1 MSISTSGAPSDRRLT
16 FNHDTGFHTELRRR
30 VAEYFEQSGRR
41 QRDCPEMYLKTAIIL
56 VSYVGLYLSLVFVAA
71 TWWQGLGLS
80 ILLGLSM
87 AAIGF
92 NIEHDG
98 GHQAYSNH
106 QWINR
111 LMAMTMDLLG
121 ASSYVWHWK
130 HDVNH
135 HTYVNITGHDVDIE
149 LGVIGRLSPHQKHF
163 KFHRW
168 QHFYLWPLYGLN
180 VIKWQ
185 FYDDFRDV
193 VLGRIGQARM
203 PRPRRLGWVQFIGA
217 KAVFFAMAFVIPLM
231 LHRTWTVLAFYVV
244 TVFTAGIVVSV
255 VFQLAHCVEEAEFA
269 IPKEDSTVLENTW
282 AIHQI
287 ETTVNFSRE
296 SKLQTWL
303 LGGLNF
309 QVEHHLFPRICHVN
323 YPEVSKVVEQTC
335 REYGV
340 MYRQHSTFRL
350 GLLSHFRWL
359 RRMGTATA
367 SL

>member
-1 MSISTSGAPSDRRLT
+1 MTNNEVHEDRRLT
-16 FNHDTGFHTELRRR
+16 FSRDTGFYVELRRR
-30 VAEYFEQSGRR
+30 VDEYFDRTGRR

-56 VSYVGLYLSLVFVAA
+56 LAFLGSYVGLVFVAV
-71 TWWQGLGLS
+71 TWWQALGLS
-80 ILLGLSM
+80 LLLGLSM

-98 GHQAYSNH
+98 GHQSYSNH

-130 HDVNH
+130 HDVTH

-149 LGVIGRLSPHQKHF
+149 LGVIGRLSPHQKHLS
-163 KFHRW
+163 FHRW

-185 FYDDFRDV
+185 VYDDFRDV
-193 VLGRIGQARM
+193 ILGRIGSRRM
-203 PRPRRLGWVQFIGA
+203 PRPTPLGWVYFIGA
-217 KAVFFAMAFVIPLM
+217 KLAFFAMAFVIPLM
-231 LHRTWTVLAFYVV
+231 RHRSWSVILFYVV
-244 TVFTAGIVVSV
+244 TTFTAGIVVSV
-255 VFQLAHCVEEAEFA
+255 VFQLAHCVEEAEFTL
-269 IPKEDSTVLENTW
+269 PQKDSSVLENTW

-287 ETTVNFSRE
+287 ETTVNFARR
-296 SKLQTWL
+296 SKLQAWF

-309 QVEHHLFPRICHVN
+309 QVEHHLFPRICHVH
-323 YPEVSKVVEQTC
+323 YPSISKVVEQTC

-340 MYRQHSTFRL
+340 RYRQHSTFRL

-359 RRMGTATA
+359 RRMGTAPAA
-367 SL
+367 S